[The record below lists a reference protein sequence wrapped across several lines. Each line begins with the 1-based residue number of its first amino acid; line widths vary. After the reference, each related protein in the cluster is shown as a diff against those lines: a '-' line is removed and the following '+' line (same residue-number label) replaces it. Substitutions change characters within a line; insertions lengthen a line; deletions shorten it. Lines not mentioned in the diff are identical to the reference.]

1 MYQISD
7 TYMVWIYEDIFIVL
21 YGNYIEYINM
31 DVMVEDYKEYWK
43 EAKAESESSYSQLH
57 FGHHKAPEKDG
68 RLS

>member
-21 YGNYIEYINM
+21 YGHHTEYINM

-43 EAKAESESSYSQLH
+43 GAKEETESS
-57 FGHHKAPEKDG
+57 
-68 RLS
+68 